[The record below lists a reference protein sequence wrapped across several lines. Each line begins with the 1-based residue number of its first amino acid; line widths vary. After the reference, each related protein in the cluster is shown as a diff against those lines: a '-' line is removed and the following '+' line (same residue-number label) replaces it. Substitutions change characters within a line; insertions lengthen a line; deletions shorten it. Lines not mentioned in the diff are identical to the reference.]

1 MVHLLLQVF
10 EVLTAVWWWIL
21 RDIILNKIPY
31 VMYSDIYASIAIVF
45 WVVYSL
51 CIDCMQDI
59 YFVNILIIIFFIIRL
74 VVIYYRIDLWKPN
87 N

>member
-1 MVHLLLQVF
+1 
-10 EVLTAVWWWIL
+10 
-21 RDIILNKIPY
+21 
-31 VMYSDIYASIAIVF
+31 MYSDIYASIAIVF